1 MAKISNIIVN
11 KANFNEDYREWMTR
25 RNHITVNF
33 IWLHTDFEIITSIFK
48 YVRLKT
54 TLLMRFIEF
63 ITRDNKF
70 HVKNFNLREILI
82 SNYKDFVRA
91 FFEIDFEKS
100 KDEIK
105 EKREYNLKLFK
116 LTTEIL
122 KIKNMTLLLFWK
134 LSF

>member
-1 MAKISNIIVN
+1 
-11 KANFNEDYREWMTR
+11 
-25 RNHITVNF
+25 
-33 IWLHTDFEIITSIFK
+33 
-48 YVRLKT
+48 
-54 TLLMRFIEF
+54 MRFIEF

-122 KIKNMTLLLFWK
+122 KIKNMTLLLF
-134 LSF
+134 